1 MTAGFSP
8 TATLEENITKKK
20 ILIGVGIFS
29 LVALAALFL
38 IGLVEDDTPP
48 LEPPKPPV
56 KKISVYVSG
65 QVKNISVVELED
77 TGNLRL
83 VDAVNM
89 AGGLTD
95 LADTEAVNLAEPL
108 TDGQHIHIPTKEIF
122 LQEKN
127 FSVSSQSD
135 VVNINTAD
143 AERLATLKGIGPALA
158 QRIIDYREQNGA
170 FKSIDEIKNVRG
182 IGQKKFDAFKDKIT
196 V

>member
-1 MTAGFSP
+1 M
-8 TATLEENITKKK
+8 KKK
-20 ILIGVGIFS
+20 FLIGFGIFS
-29 LVALAALFL
+29 LAALALLFL
-38 IGLVEDDTPP
+38 IGAVEDDTPALP
-48 LEPPKPPV
+48 PPKPPV

-65 QVKNISVVELED
+65 QVKNISVIELED
-77 TGNLRL
+77 TGNLRF

-122 LQEKN
+122 LKEKN
-127 FSVSSQSD
+127 LHAQSLSD
-135 VVNINTAD
+135 LVNINTAD
-143 AERLATLKGIGPALA
+143 AERLVTLKGIGPALA

-182 IGQKKFDAFKDKIT
+182 IGEKKFAAFKDKIT